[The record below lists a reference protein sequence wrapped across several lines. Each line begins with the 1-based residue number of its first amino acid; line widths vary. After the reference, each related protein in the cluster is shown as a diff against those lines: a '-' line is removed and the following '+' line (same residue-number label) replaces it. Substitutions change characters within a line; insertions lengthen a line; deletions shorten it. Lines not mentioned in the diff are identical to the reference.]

1 MNVIFNSINFN
12 DWAIEVATNSANVC
26 VKFRFIHRID
36 PRFAFLSTK
45 DMEMS
50 LQFMPAFSGLSN
62 WFALP
67 RPHGL
72 GYEILAFQAILKW
85 LWMLK
90 SLVILRSHLYF
101 VIAFWILENLTLKFL
116 LVILRR
122 NLVYFKLKFNF

>member
-36 PRFAFLSTK
+36 PR
-45 DMEMS
+45 
-50 LQFMPAFSGLSN
+50 
-62 WFALP
+62 FALP